1 VTPPDAGSFTKIS
14 RIDASPNADG
24 AAYVAGNRYQM
35 DDRAPYIWKTADFG
49 KSWKRITTGIRAGD
63 FVHAVREDPA
73 RRGLLY
79 ASTEHGVYVSGDDGG
94 SWVSL
99 SQNLPDV
106 PVTDLLVKDDDVVIA
121 THGRSFYVLENV
133 SPLRQFDAPRNASL
147 HLYSP
152 AAAVRRVNAGA
163 IDYELKSPVSQLSIE
178 IANAEG
184 DHVRSLNVTDAMKS
198 AGFHRVSWDLRH
210 DGATVFPGIVLEGP
224 SPVTG
229 PWVVPGEYTVSL
241 VADGK
246 REATTMR
253 VLSDPRATD
262 VTIDDLRAQNKL
274 ALQVRDAITAA
285 NSAVIRIRSLR
296 SAGAPGALLD
306 KLAPIESELYQT
318 RNQSP
323 KDKIAFPI
331 RLNNR
336 LSGLFG
342 NLERGDGRPTP
353 SYYKVFEELSSEL
366 DLQLGRLAA
375 ALGNSNA
382 GGRLE

>member
-1 VTPPDAGSFTKIS
+1 
-14 RIDASPNADG
+14 
-24 AAYVAGNRYQM
+24 
-35 DDRAPYIWKTADFG
+35 
-49 KSWKRITTGIRAGD
+49 
-63 FVHAVREDPA
+63 
-73 RRGLLY
+73 
-79 ASTEHGVYVSGDDGG
+79 
-94 SWVSL
+94 
-99 SQNLPDV
+99 
-106 PVTDLLVKDDDVVIA
+106 
-121 THGRSFYVLENV
+121 
-133 SPLRQFDAPRNASL
+133 
-147 HLYSP
+147 
-152 AAAVRRVNAGA
+152 
-163 IDYELKSPVSQLSIE
+163 
-178 IANAEG
+178 
-184 DHVRSLNVTDAMKS
+184 MKS